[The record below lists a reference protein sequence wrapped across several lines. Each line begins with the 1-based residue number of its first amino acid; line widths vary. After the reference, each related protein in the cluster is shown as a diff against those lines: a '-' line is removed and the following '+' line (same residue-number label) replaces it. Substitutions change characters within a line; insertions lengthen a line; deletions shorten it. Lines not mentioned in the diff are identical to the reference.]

1 MVQCN
6 GPMRLHQVTLHI
18 FAYIKEKKKILMSV
32 LSRPWSVDFLSMGT
46 GSAQSSFLNCFPLH
60 LGRVD
65 PVSVNY
71 PWLSLAST

>member
-1 MVQCN
+1 
-6 GPMRLHQVTLHI
+6 
-18 FAYIKEKKKILMSV
+18 MSV